1 MIQITFAVLLA
12 FHVFFLFY
20 LRTPKP
26 KKRISK
32 QHLERLETKKYIKD
46 LEKQVVDLT
55 F

>member
-1 MIQITFAVLLA
+1 MIKVTLSALLA

-32 QHLERLETKKYIKD
+32 QTLETKKYIKN

>member
-1 MIQITFAVLLA
+1 MIQITLSALLA

-32 QHLERLETKKYIKD
+32 QHLERLEAKKYIKH